1 MLTTGQSI
9 DDLEQAVFPYGSERL
24 FKSIYNSVDVLLSVS
39 TAYKGKM
46 DARNKH
52 PVTQ

>member
-9 DDLEQAVFPYGSERL
+9 DDLEQTVFPHGSERL
-24 FKSIYNSVDVLLSVS
+24 FKIINDSVNVLLSVGL
-39 TAYKGKM
+39 AYKGEV